1 MVWEHELY
9 NDMEY
14 NAATEFLHTFEG
26 EDYMVGFNF
35 ASLDEARDLKN
46 VVEQK
51 VLAKKR
57 REGIKRVF
65 RVVFVVSKGGFFCR
79 EKIAQFAKS
88 RD

>member
-14 NAATEFLHTFEG
+14 CAATEFLHTFEG
-26 EDYMVGFNF
+26 EEYMVGFNF

-57 REGIKRVF
+57 REGIKKGCWF
-65 RVVFVVSKGGFFCR
+65 LCFKRVVFFCR

-88 RD
+88 HD